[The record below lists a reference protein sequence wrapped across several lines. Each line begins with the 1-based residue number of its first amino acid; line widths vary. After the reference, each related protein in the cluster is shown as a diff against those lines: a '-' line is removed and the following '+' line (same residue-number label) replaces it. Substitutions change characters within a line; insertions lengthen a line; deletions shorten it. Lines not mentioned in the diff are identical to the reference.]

1 MQVVCH
7 EPVYGKAKGEEAAC
21 DNAVSG
27 EVVSGEVVSGEVV
40 SGEVVCDEADEILWE
55 EVV

>member
-27 EVVSGEVVSGEVV
+27 EVVSGEVV
-40 SGEVVCDEADEILWE
+40 CDEADEILWE